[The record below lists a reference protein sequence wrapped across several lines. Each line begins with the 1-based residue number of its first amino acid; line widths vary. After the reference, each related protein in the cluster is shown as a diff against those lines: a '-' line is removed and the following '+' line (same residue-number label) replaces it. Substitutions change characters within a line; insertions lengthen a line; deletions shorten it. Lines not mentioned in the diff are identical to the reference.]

1 MKKQLTMVLSF
12 LFITIFSFAQTKDS
26 TATEKIK
33 VWGSCDM
40 CKTKIEKA
48 AKAAGTITADWNEES
63 KILNVTYL
71 ASKSNNKKIQQK
83 IADAGYDTQDLR
95 ATDAAFNKLPGCCKY
110 DRKPQL

>member
-12 LFITIFSFAQTKDS
+12 LLVSMFSFAHTKDS
-26 TATEKIK
+26 TLTEKIK
-33 VWGSCDM
+33 VWGICDM

-48 AKAAGTITADWNEES
+48 AKAAGAATADWNDES
-63 KILNVTYL
+63 KVLNVTYS

-83 IADAGYDTQDLR
+83 VADAGYDTQDLR

-110 DRKPQL
+110 DRKPEQ